1 LLTADCR
8 FIVRLRIADWGIH
21 CGNESPNA
29 RISNHPMSRS
39 ISNRQSA
46 MDGIL
51 LASASPRRAQLL
63 RAIGVAFDSIA
74 AEVDETPQP
83 DEAPEP
89 YVQRLALAKARAVA
103 SRRPGQLVLG
113 ADTTVAVDGDI
124 LGKAASEREAAQML
138 ERLAGRAHE
147 VHTGVALVDSR
158 GSAVACATTRV
169 WFDAMT
175 SGDIQ
180 AYLASGEWRDK
191 AGAYGIQGRI
201 SRFVARV
208 DGSYTNVVGLPV
220 ALVWALLMRYP
231 DGRGR
236 DRSQP

>member
-1 LLTADCR
+1 
-8 FIVRLRIADWGIH
+8 
-21 CGNESPNA
+21 
-29 RISNHPMSRS
+29 M
-39 ISNRQSA
+39 
-46 MDGIL
+46 IL

-63 RAIGVAFDSIA
+63 KAIGVLFEPVA
-74 AEVDETPQP
+74 AEVDETPLP

-89 YVQRLALAKARAVA
+89 YVQRLALAKANAVA
-103 SRRPGQLVLG
+103 RRQPGRLVLG
-113 ADTTVAVDGDI
+113 ADTTVTVDGAI
-124 LGKAASEREAAQML
+124 LGKAESEADARQML

-147 VHTGVALVDSR
+147 VHTGVALVDGG

-169 WFDAMT
+169 WFDPMT

-220 ALVWALLMRYP
+220 ALVWALVMRYP
-231 DGRGR
+231 EGRGR
-236 DRSQP
+236 ARSQP

>member
-1 LLTADCR
+1 
-8 FIVRLRIADWGIH
+8 
-21 CGNESPNA
+21 
-29 RISNHPMSRS
+29 M
-39 ISNRQSA
+39 
-46 MDGIL
+46 
-51 LASASPRRAQLL
+51 
-63 RAIGVAFDSIA
+63 A
-74 AEVDETPQP
+74 AEIDETPLP

-89 YVQRLALAKARAVA
+89 YVQRLALAKAEAVA
-103 SRRPGQLVLG
+103 RRQPGRLVLG
-113 ADTTVAVDGDI
+113 ADTTVTVDGAI
-124 LGKAASEREAAQML
+124 LGKAEGEADARQML
-138 ERLAGRAHE
+138 QRLAGRAHE
-147 VHTGVALVDSR
+147 VHTGVALVDGC

-169 WFDAMT
+169 WFDPMT

-180 AYLASGEWRDK
+180 AYLASGEWHDK

-208 DGSYTNVVGLPV
+208 EGSYTNVVGLPV

>member
-1 LLTADCR
+1 
-8 FIVRLRIADWGIH
+8 
-21 CGNESPNA
+21 
-29 RISNHPMSRS
+29 M
-39 ISNRQSA
+39 
-46 MDGIL
+46 IL

-63 RAIGVAFDSIA
+63 KAIGVPFEPVA
-74 AEVDETPQP
+74 AEVDETPLP

-89 YVQRLALAKARAVA
+89 YVQRLALAKANAVA
-103 SRRPGQLVLG
+103 RRQPGRLVLG
-113 ADTTVAVDGDI
+113 ADTTVTVDGAI
-124 LGKAASEREAAQML
+124 LGKAESEADARQML

-147 VHTGVALVDSR
+147 VHTGVALVDGR

-169 WFDAMT
+169 WFDPMT

-231 DGRGR
+231 EGRGR
-236 DRSQP
+236 GRSQP